1 VVAVSFILVE
11 GPSDELIVQ
20 RGYLDAKGN
29 LPIDDGIDVISVGL
43 SHKRFL
49 DLAVRL
55 KRRAWV
61 VTDNDGK
68 TTEEVNERF
77 ADYTG
82 YDFISIHTG
91 SDPNLRTL
99 EPQIVAANDLATLNS
114 ALGKSY
120 ASKDEAAEAMI
131 ADKTGAALAIF
142 ESTTQIKMPEYLAH
156 VVGSH

>member
-1 VVAVSFILVE
+1 
-11 GPSDELIVQ
+11 LIVQ
-20 RGYLDAKGN
+20 RGYLDAKGK

-55 KRRAWV
+55 KRRVWV

-68 TTEEVNERF
+68 TSDQVKQRF
-77 ADYTG
+77 SEYTG
-82 YDFISIHTG
+82 YDFVSVHTG
-91 SDPNLRTL
+91 SDPEQRTL
-99 EPQIVAANDLATLNS
+99 EPQIVAVNELATLNL

-120 ASKDEAAEAMI
+120 ASKDEAAKGMA

-142 ESTTQIKMPEYLAH
+142 ESDTAIKMPEYLAD
-156 VVGSH
+156 VVGIN